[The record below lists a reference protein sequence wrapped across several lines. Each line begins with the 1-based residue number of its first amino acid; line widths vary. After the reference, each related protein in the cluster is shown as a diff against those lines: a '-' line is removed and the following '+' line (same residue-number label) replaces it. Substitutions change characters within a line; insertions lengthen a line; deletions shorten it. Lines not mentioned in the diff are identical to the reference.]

1 MISFKDADLLSVLPE
16 NLSQPETQALSAA
29 IKSGLRDLQRYARAA
44 PIYAAIKE
52 LPDEALN
59 LLAVEL
65 RVQYYEPDAKR
76 SIREGMI
83 KQTVAWYLRG
93 GTGSVL
99 SEYLGTLFQG
109 GRLQEWYIY
118 EENHIFL
125 RLSLIWPW
133 TM

>member
-29 IKSGLRDLQRYARAA
+29 IKGGLRNLQRYARAA

-99 SEYLGTLFQG
+99 
-109 GRLQEWYIY
+109 
-118 EENHIFL
+118 
-125 RLSLIWPW
+125 
-133 TM
+133 